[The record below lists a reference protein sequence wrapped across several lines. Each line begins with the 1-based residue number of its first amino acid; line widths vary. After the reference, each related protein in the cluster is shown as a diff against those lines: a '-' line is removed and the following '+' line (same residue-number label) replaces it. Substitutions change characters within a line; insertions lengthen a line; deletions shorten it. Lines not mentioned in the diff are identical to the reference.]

1 MLCASAILLVDLP
14 RQFAHPVMNLTI
26 GEKREC
32 CSHGVPDIPQHTLLL
47 GQSCGKATGDKI
59 ELDIVLKQ
67 HFEPREDDRKFS
79 G

>member
-32 CSHGVPDIPQHTLLL
+32 CSHGEPDMSPQDTLLL
-47 GQSCGKATGDKI
+47 GQSFGKAIGDKI
-59 ELDIVLKQ
+59 QLDIVLKQ
-67 HFEPREDDRKFS
+67 HF
-79 G
+79 

>member
-32 CSHGVPDIPQHTLLL
+32 CSHGVPDMSPQHTLLL
-47 GQSCGKATGDKI
+47 GQSFGKAIGDKI
-59 ELDIVLKQ
+59 QLDIVLKQ
-67 HFEPREDDRKFS
+67 HF
-79 G
+79 